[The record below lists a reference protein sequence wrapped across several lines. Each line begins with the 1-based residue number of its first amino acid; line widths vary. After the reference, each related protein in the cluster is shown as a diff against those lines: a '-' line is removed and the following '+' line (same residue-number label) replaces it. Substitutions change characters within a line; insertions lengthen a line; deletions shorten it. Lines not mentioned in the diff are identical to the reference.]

1 MSSSARC
8 AKCVA
13 EALSRGATYN
23 VEHEALMLVVTLGVS
38 ADDDGALCNGAEG
51 VLKGRLPLLEH
62 TL

>member
-1 MSSSARC
+1 
-8 AKCVA
+8 VA

-38 ADDDGALCNGAEG
+38 ANDDGALCNGAEG